1 MAVTCPVDL
10 DTARLRNEV
19 QSIYARVAAAPDGEF
34 HFHRGREYA
43 EGFLRYDPTAL
54 ARVPPFAVASFAGVG
69 NPFRMERMTA
79 GATVVDV
86 GCGSGTDLLLAAAA
100 VGPRGRAIGVDMTD
114 GMLARARA
122 AAAEAGL
129 GWVELRRGDALE
141 LPVETGSADYVISNG
156 VLNLAPD
163 KRRAFSEVLRVLRP
177 GGRFLYADIVVEAEL
192 PEGVR
197 RDIDL
202 WSG

>member
-1 MAVTCPVDL
+1 MAVRCPVDL
-10 DTARLRNEV
+10 DTVRLRDEV
-19 QSIYARVAAAPDGEF
+19 RDVYARVASEPGGEF

-43 EGFLRYDPTAL
+43 ERLLRYDPAAL
-54 ARVPPFAVASFAGVG
+54 ARVPSLAVESFAGVG
-69 NPFRMERMTA
+69 NPFRASAIAA

-86 GCGSGTDLLLAAAA
+86 GCGSGTDLLLAARA
-100 VGPRGRAIGVDMTD
+100 VGPGGRAVGVDMTEA
-114 GMLARARA
+114 MLRKARA
-122 AAAEAGL
+122 AADEAGL
-129 GWVELRRGDALE
+129 GWVELRRGDVLE
-141 LPVETGSADYVISNG
+141 LPVESASADVVISNG